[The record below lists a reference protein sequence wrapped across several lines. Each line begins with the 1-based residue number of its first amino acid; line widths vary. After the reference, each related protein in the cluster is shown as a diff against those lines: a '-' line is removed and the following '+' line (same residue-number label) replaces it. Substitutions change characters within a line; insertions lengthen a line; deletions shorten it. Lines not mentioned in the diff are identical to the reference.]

1 MKIGLTVKFITG
13 ESADVDAVFP
23 DFIAFEKPRPEGRGK
38 SVYALTSADTAL
50 LTDLAFLAWT
60 CEKRRGRTTLGF
72 DAWNSTVD
80 EIGVRGEAVPAPL
93 DG

>member
-13 ESADVDAVFP
+13 ESADVDAVFA

-38 SVYALTSADTAL
+38 SVTVLQSEMF
-50 LTDLAFLAWT
+50 LTDLAFLAWS

-80 EIGVRGEAVPAPL
+80 EIGVREETTPAPL

>member
-38 SVYALTSADTAL
+38 SVTQLQTEMY
-50 LTDLAFLAWT
+50 LTDLAFLAWV

-72 DAWNSTVD
+72 DAWNSTVS
-80 EIGVRGEAVPAPL
+80 EIGVREEPAAAPL
-93 DG
+93 DE